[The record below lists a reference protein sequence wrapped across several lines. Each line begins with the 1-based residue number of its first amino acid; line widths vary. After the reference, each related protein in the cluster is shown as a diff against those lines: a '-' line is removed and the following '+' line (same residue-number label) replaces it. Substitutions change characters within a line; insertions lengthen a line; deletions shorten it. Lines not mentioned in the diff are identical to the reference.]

1 MRISRRECLKMTGK
15 AVTALAA
22 GAAVSST
29 FPIAVAASNGKPW
42 NMLFILSDDFGWNQV
57 GYHGTRYYETPNI
70 DRIVAAGMQFTD
82 AYSAAPICSPTRA
95 SILTGKYPA
104 RLHITDY
111 IPGSFYPY
119 APLAPPRQRSA
130 LPLEEVTIAEQL
142 KKKGYVTAHIGK
154 WHLSPSY
161 DYAPNRPFDPETQ
174 GFDVVL
180 KTKKPEGGDDP
191 TKDAHNA
198 VAITEESLKFLE
210 QNKDKPFFLHVSHN
224 VVHRPLMEHPDLIAK
239 YKAKPGSGEPV
250 NNPVMGAMIE
260 RMDRGIGQLL
270 DKLDELGLAEN
281 TVVIFVSDNGGLE
294 QEQSQAPLRKG
305 KATIYDGG
313 LKVPLAVRWPGVVK
327 AGSHCSTPV
336 ISNDLFNTFLEIA
349 GMEHKLK
356 DVDGESLVPLLKQKG
371 GLDRKAI
378 FWHYPHYHHLGFKPA
393 GAVREG
399 DYKLIEWYEETL
411 LKKDNQVSLFNVRKD
426 PGETRDLAVDMPAKV
441 ADLRAKLH
449 AWRKS
454 VGAQEMTVNPNH
466 DPNKAGVR
474 EEIQTD

>member
-1 MRISRRECLKMTGK
+1 MTGK
-15 AVTALAA
+15 AVTAFAA
-22 GAAVSST
+22 GAVVSSA
-29 FPIAVAASNGKPW
+29 FPVPAAARNGKPW
-42 NMLFILSDDFGWNQV
+42 NMLFILSDDLGWNQV

-70 DRIVAAGMQFTD
+70 DKIAAAGMQFTD

-119 APLAPPRQRSA
+119 APLAPPRQRPA
-130 LPLEEVTIAEQL
+130 LPLEEVTIAERL
-142 KKKGYVTAHIGK
+142 KQKGYVTAHIGK

-161 DYAPNRPFDPETQ
+161 DYAPNRPHDPETQ
-174 GFDVVL
+174 GFGVVF
-180 KTKKPEGGDDP
+180 KTKKPSQGDDP

-224 VVHRPLMEHPDLIAK
+224 VVHRPVMEHPDLIAK
-239 YKAKPGSGEPV
+239 YKAKPGAGEPV
-250 NNPVMGAMIE
+250 HNPTMGAMIE
-260 RMDRGIGQLL
+260 RMDTGIGQLL

-281 TVVIFVSDNGGLE
+281 TVVMFFSDNGGLE

-327 AGSHCSTPV
+327 PGSRCSAPV

-349 GMEHKLK
+349 GMDHKLK

-371 GLDRKAI
+371 GLERKAI
-378 FWHYPHYHHLGFKPA
+378 FWHYPHYHHLGYKPA

-411 LKKDNQVSLFNVRKD
+411 GNKENQVNLYDVRKD
-426 PGETRDLAVDMPAKV
+426 PGETGDLAAEMPGKV

-454 VGAQEMTVNPNH
+454 VGAQEMTINPNY